1 MIDFAVRF
9 GFLLLQRT
17 EFGAEGVQFTFDVV
31 GLIILHCGQVVKRFQ
46 LAGGFL
52 VLVDRPTDSRGDFLA
67 RFRFGFR
74 LAFPIEV
81 VSERAEELA
90 LAPLRLFVAP

>member
-1 MIDFAVRF
+1 MIDFAVRL
-9 GFLLLQRT
+9 GFLLLQCT
-17 EFGAEGVQFTFDVV
+17 EFGAEGLQLMFDVIV
-31 GLIILHCGQVVKRFQ
+31 FHGGQVVKRFQ

-74 LAFPIEV
+74 LALPVEV
-81 VSERAEELA
+81 VSKRAEELA
-90 LAPLRLFVAP
+90 LATLCLFVAS